1 MSSAPT
7 HISHGIT
14 SRTPDRKTFLNLKT
28 KTQNDEDPVPI
39 VQMHTNSEA
48 KEDDPT
54 STVGYGWPDDHS
66 IATEEF
72 WVELEAEL
80 KSDWF

>member
-1 MSSAPT
+1 
-7 HISHGIT
+7 
-14 SRTPDRKTFLNLKT
+14 
-28 KTQNDEDPVPI
+28 
-39 VQMHTNSEA
+39 MHTNSEA

-72 WVELEAEL
+72 WIELEAEL